1 MNGVRWLCC
10 WLLLIGTIAMTG
22 CEQNS
27 GAIVLSQDE
36 LERLERKAIDY
47 LRNEGCKLE
56 ETEDE
61 IINARGIMVRIFPE
75 HLTETGT
82 IRSELVREIRDL
94 RKCFLILDGTP
105 ISPAGLAE
113 LKSLGNVLL
122 LSAQQTPINDDGLRQ
137 IEGIVSLRLLRLN
150 WTRVSDDSLRHIN
163 RLPELKML
171 YLSGT
176 KVTDRGLDHLV
187 ILKKLQALQLAET
200 KLTDRGARH
209 LSEFPELMFLSLRG
223 TDISD
228 DTVAV
233 LSKLKKLKHVDI
245 TDTHIT
251 LEGLKSLQDALPDCN
266 VRRELTFRSPPE
278 IGPAIGPLPAPKP

>member
-1 MNGVRWLCC
+1 MRGVRWLFGCLV
-10 WLLLIGTIAMTG
+10 LLGTIVLAG
-22 CEQNS
+22 CDQQS
-27 GAIVLSQDE
+27 KAIVLSQDE
-36 LERLERKAIDY
+36 LERLERKAIDF

-56 ETEDE
+56 EIEDE
-61 IINARGIMVRIFPE
+61 IINSRGILVRIFPE

-82 IRSELVREIRDL
+82 IRAELVREIRDL

-105 ISPAGLAE
+105 ISPSGLAE
-113 LKSLGNVLL
+113 LKSLGNLLL
-122 LSAQQTPINDDGLRQ
+122 LSAQQTPINDEGLRQ

-150 WTRVSDDSLRHIN
+150 WTRVGDASLQHIN

-200 KLTDRGARH
+200 KLTDRGARQ
-209 LSEFPELMFLSLRG
+209 LSEFSDLMFLSLRG
-223 TDISD
+223 TDITD

-233 LSKLKKLKHVDI
+233 LAKLKKLRHVDI
-245 TDTHIT
+245 TDTRIS
-251 LEGLKSLQDALPDCN
+251 LEGLKSLQDALPECN
-266 VRRELTFRSPPE
+266 IRRELTFRLPPVA
-278 IGPAIGPLPAPKP
+278 GPAIGPMPAP